1 MLIWLALIPNGVWR
15 KHSVHQ
21 CDQSSFEKKS
31 PALRR
36 DYIFVILIFRC
47 ERCGMGVEKF
57 PGTFEGKAGDIFV
70 IKAGQIH
77 SIKTVGDSP
86 LNQFDVDES

>member
-1 MLIWLALIPNGVWR
+1 
-15 KHSVHQ
+15 
-21 CDQSSFEKKS
+21 
-31 PALRR
+31 
-36 DYIFVILIFRC
+36 
-47 ERCGMGVEKF
+47 MGVEKF

-86 LNQFDVDES
+86 LNQFDVYES